1 WQRQEGWARQGIWVT
16 AEVTAVTTHTARDA
30 ARQRLEEL
38 RRLIEHHNYRYYVLD
53 DPEITDAEYDQ
64 LMEEL
69 RELEAQYPE
78 WVTPDSPTQR
88 VGAPPA
94 AGFTPVEHRIPLL
107 SLDNAFDTE
116 DLAAWEAA
124 SPGCWAT
131 SPAGTWWS

>member
-1 WQRQEGWARQGIWVT
+1 M
-16 AEVTAVTTHTARDA
+16 TTHTARDA

-107 SLDNAFDTE
+107 PWTTPLTPKI
-116 DLAAWEAA
+116 WPPGRPA